1 MEFVNPPGWVR
12 PKGYSNGIVATGGRM
27 VFVAGMVGWN
37 EQEVFEAHDLVGQA
51 RQIFKNIAA
60 VLAEAKAKPEHVVR
74 MTWFITDKDE
84 YLSSGKDLGAAYRE
98 VFGRHFPVMAVV
110 VVKGLIETGAKLE
123 IEATAVVP
131 D

>member
-1 MEFVNPPGWVR
+1 MEFINPPGWVR
-12 PKGYSNGIVATGGRM
+12 PKGYSNGIVASGRM

-37 EQEVFEAHDLVGQA
+37 AQEVFEAHDLVGQA

-60 VLAEAKAKPEHVVR
+60 VLDEAGARPEHVVR

-84 YLSSGKDLGAAYRE
+84 YLSAGKELGGAYRE
-98 VFGRHFPVMAVV
+98 VMGRHFPVMAVV
-110 VVKGLIETGAKLE
+110 VVNGLIEAGAKLE
-123 IEATAVVP
+123 IEATAVIP

>member
-12 PKGYSNGIVATGGRM
+12 PKGYSNGIVASGRM

-51 RQIFKNIAA
+51 RQIFKNIKA
-60 VLAEAKAKPEHVVR
+60 VLAEAKAGPEHVVR

-84 YLSSGKDLGAAYRE
+84 YLSAGKELGAAYRE

-110 VVKGLIETGAKLE
+110 VINGLIETGAKLE

-131 D
+131 E

>member
-12 PKGYSNGIVATGGRM
+12 PKGYSNGIIASGRM

-37 EQEVFEAHDLVGQA
+37 EQEVFEADDLVGQA
-51 RQIFKNIAA
+51 RQIFKNISA
-60 VLAEAKAKPEHVVR
+60 VLAEAGALPEHIVR
-74 MTWFITDKDE
+74 LTWFITDKDE
-84 YLSSGKDLGAAYRE
+84 YLSCGKELGAAYRE
-98 VFGRHFPVMAVV
+98 IIGRHFPVMAVV

-131 D
+131 E